1 MSSPRSAK
9 NNRKYFLV
17 TNPNGPPSLAVTEHN
32 KEALIK
38 WARKFNK
45 PVLNRLIQVSN
56 QAYEKRI
63 RKIPDPPHTR
73 TAYIKA
79 IIAKYLLNTNS
90 QLPEPVKAVK
100 NFHRVARY
108 DGQNRIPNARLVN
121 FLTKMPSH
129 NLVRIH
135 NSLPL
140 YA

>member
-1 MSSPRSAK
+1 MSSPRSAI
-9 NNRKYFLV
+9 NNRYRRV
-17 TNPNGPPSLAVTEHN
+17 TLPNGNTALAFRPHN

-45 PVLNRLIQVSN
+45 PVLNRLLAGSG
-56 QAYEKRI
+56 ASYEKRI
-63 RKIPDPPHTR
+63 RKIPYPPHTR

-100 NFHRVARY
+100 NFHRVAGHV
-108 DGQNRIPNARLVN
+108 GQNRIPNARLVN
-121 FLTKMPSH
+121 LLTSMASNK
-129 NLVRIH
+129 LVRVH

-140 YA
+140 YV